1 MHCQKIIKVA
11 REVGTS
17 TCLRH
22 LRTCEAK
29 ARVDQMLNQMNSD
42 DLSSLNASLKDWK
55 FDQEKS
61 RQELAYLIVVHSLPF
76 SLVEYPRFRSFVN
89 SLNPCFEHIS
99 RTTIKSYCM
108 GTYEKGKSE
117 LLEVL
122 KSSTSR
128 VSLTADLW
136 TSKQTLGYLCVTCH
150 FIRNWKLHKMVIK
163 FGTVETPHDGRNLF
177 NAMLKCLNEWSI
189 KDKVFSIT
197 LDNASVNNNFVSTL
211 RENLVAKCLLPSKGT
226 MFHCRCTAHILN
238 LIVQEGLLAMSNA
251 VTSIRDSVKYVKSSQ
266 GRKQRFEKM
275 IKEVG
280 ISCDKRPPLDVPTRW
295 NSTYHM
301 LKCALEYERAFEAL
315 TREDSQY
322 VHEPLVEEWKMAKK
336 LCDILKTFCDAT
348 EVLSGSNYPTTS
360 CIFDQFWEVKL
371 LLEKESSNT
380 DVMIAAMI
388 HKMKEKLQK
397 YWDICFLQICVP
409 VILDPRFKLGFLKF
423 RLSKCFGETS
433 QYFPIVERTFRD
445 LFDEY
450 NSQSSDCTQ
459 DHANSVG
466 SVETNVDRSNPWAD
480 WSLHQNLRQMR
491 RVSELDKYLEAETDP
506 TSAPFDILQYWKTS
520 CTTYPILARMA
531 RDMLAVPA
539 STVASES
546 AFSSGEKVIS
556 AYRSRLTSKTVEA
569 LICLQDWIR
578 GKGMFG
584 LLYVL

>member
-1 MHCQKIIKVA
+1 
-11 REVGTS
+11 
-17 TCLRH
+17 
-22 LRTCEAK
+22 
-29 ARVDQMLNQMNSD
+29 
-42 DLSSLNASLKDWK
+42 
-55 FDQEKS
+55 
-61 RQELAYLIVVHSLPF
+61 
-76 SLVEYPRFRSFVN
+76 
-89 SLNPCFEHIS
+89 
-99 RTTIKSYCM
+99 
-108 GTYEKGKSE
+108 
-117 LLEVL
+117 
-122 KSSTSR
+122 
-128 VSLTADLW
+128 
-136 TSKQTLGYLCVTCH
+136 
-150 FIRNWKLHKMVIK
+150 
-163 FGTVETPHDGRNLF
+163 
-177 NAMLKCLNEWSI
+177 
-189 KDKVFSIT
+189 
-197 LDNASVNNNFVSTL
+197 
-211 RENLVAKCLLPSKGT
+211 
-226 MFHCRCTAHILN
+226 
-238 LIVQEGLLAMSNA
+238 
-251 VTSIRDSVKYVKSSQ
+251 
-266 GRKQRFEKM
+266 
-275 IKEVG
+275 
-280 ISCDKRPPLDVPTRW
+280 
-295 NSTYHM
+295 
-301 LKCALEYERAFEAL
+301 
-315 TREDSQY
+315 
-322 VHEPLVEEWKMAKK
+322 
-336 LCDILKTFCDAT
+336 LKTFCDAT
-348 EVLSGSNYPTTS
+348 EVLSGSNYPTAS
-360 CIFDQFWEVKL
+360 FIFDQFWEVKL

-459 DHANSVG
+459 NHANSVG

-491 RVSELDKYLEAETDP
+491 RVSELDKYLEAETVP
-506 TSAPFDILQYWKTS
+506 TNAPFDILQYWKTS

-578 GKGMFG
+578 GKGVFG

>member
-1 MHCQKIIKVA
+1 
-11 REVGTS
+11 
-17 TCLRH
+17 
-22 LRTCEAK
+22 
-29 ARVDQMLNQMNSD
+29 
-42 DLSSLNASLKDWK
+42 
-55 FDQEKS
+55 
-61 RQELAYLIVVHSLPF
+61 
-76 SLVEYPRFRSFVN
+76 
-89 SLNPCFEHIS
+89 
-99 RTTIKSYCM
+99 
-108 GTYEKGKSE
+108 
-117 LLEVL
+117 
-122 KSSTSR
+122 
-128 VSLTADLW
+128 
-136 TSKQTLGYLCVTCH
+136 
-150 FIRNWKLHKMVIK
+150 
-163 FGTVETPHDGRNLF
+163 
-177 NAMLKCLNEWSI
+177 
-189 KDKVFSIT
+189 
-197 LDNASVNNNFVSTL
+197 
-211 RENLVAKCLLPSKGT
+211 
-226 MFHCRCTAHILN
+226 
-238 LIVQEGLLAMSNA
+238 MSNV

-491 RVSELDKYLEAETDP
+491 REGLPISELFSDAPCESVSGGFGKSLLSFVCPSDGCPGLRGSEIGGGDGFFCRALKLFLAGRHGEETV
-506 TSAPFDILQYWKTS
+506 T
-520 CTTYPILARMA
+520 
-531 RDMLAVPA
+531 
-539 STVASES
+539 
-546 AFSSGEKVIS
+546 
-556 AYRSRLTSKTVEA
+556 
-569 LICLQDWIR
+569 
-578 GKGMFG
+578 
-584 LLYVL
+584 